1 MSPNVTYYAGET
13 HFIVLNQNCA
23 LHFPLLSVM
32 QQIKKLPSDNAFTC
46 GKVQLYITRLTL
58 ES

>member
-1 MSPNVTYYAGET
+1 
-13 HFIVLNQNCA
+13 
-23 LHFPLLSVM
+23 M

-58 ES
+58 ESWHCEILHHITKIK